1 MIGKIFEIVNEVKS
15 DFRSAAD
22 NKNYYDEMQRF
33 YKGGN
38 DHDKNTLTEWY
49 LDVIKSRLKG
59 RLSGCL
65 GYAKSCLR
73 KLRFIGGNVYAK
85 VKGKV
90 GCLRK
95 EKRND

>member
-1 MIGKIFEIVNEVKS
+1 MIGKIFEIINEVKS
-15 DFRSAAD
+15 DLRSAAD

-49 LDVIKSRLKG
+49 LDVIRSRLKG
-59 RLSGCL
+59 RLSG
-65 GYAKSCLR
+65 CLR

>member
-1 MIGKIFEIVNEVKS
+1 MIGKIFEIINEVKS

-59 RLSGCL
+59 RLG
-65 GYAKSCLR
+65 GCLR

>member
-1 MIGKIFEIVNEVKS
+1 MIGKIFEIINEVKS

-65 GYAKSCLR
+65 RNLR
-73 KLRFIGGNVYAK
+73 VKVDKTYAK
-85 VKGKV
+85 VKQKIGH
-90 GCLRK
+90 LRK

>member
-1 MIGKIFEIVNEVKS
+1 MIGKIFEIINEVKS

-49 LDVIKSRLKG
+49 LDVLRG
-59 RLSGCL
+59 RLSGCW
-65 GYAKSCLR
+65 R

-85 VKGKV
+85 VKQKIGH
-90 GCLRK
+90 LRK